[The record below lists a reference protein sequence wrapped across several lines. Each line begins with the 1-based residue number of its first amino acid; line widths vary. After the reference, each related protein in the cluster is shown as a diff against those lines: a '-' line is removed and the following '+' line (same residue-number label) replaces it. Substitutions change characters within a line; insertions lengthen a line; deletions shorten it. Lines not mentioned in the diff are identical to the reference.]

1 MSDTPRVDSLI
12 WDRQKYEGP
21 LESYSEFARQLE
33 RELNAAQKRMN
44 QLEEF
49 VRSCA
54 DNFDCDHDSHKWNT
68 KCRACDAQ
76 RLIDSKED
84 KP

>member
-1 MSDTPRVDSLI
+1 MSDTPSQVELV
-12 WDRQKYEGP
+12 E
-21 LESYSEFARQLE
+21 QLYDENKALKE
-33 RELNAAQKRMN
+33 RIK

-54 DNFDCDHDSHKWNT
+54 DNFDCDHDSHKWST
-68 KCRACDAQ
+68 QCRACDAQ
-76 RLIDSKED
+76 RLINAKEA